1 MDKPSEKVRSNVFAT
16 VPAAQRDE
24 GKRGTVPFI
33 LWQHKACLQA
43 IALLGAPAERVRA
56 VAKEKAS
63 AYWSAGESISGAADM
78 FAAFAKGAAK
88 AERAEQDASIGET
101 LRACRAV
108 LRKNRAPGDF

>member
-43 IALLGAPAERVRA
+43 IAILGAPAEQVRA
-56 VAKEKAS
+56 VAKEKGAG
-63 AYWSAGESISGAADM
+63 YWNIGESVSGAADM
-78 FAAFAKGAAK
+78 FSAFAKGAAR
-88 AERAEQDASIGET
+88 AEREEQDASVGKT
-101 LRACRAV
+101 LRACRSV
-108 LRKNRAPGDF
+108 MKS